1 MTVAEWIKTI
11 VTIIFSGAFFGFV
24 QFLITRKDKKE
35 ETSQEERDKNIK
47 KSMEDHLTNV
57 NAKWKED
64 YCDKNAKAIS
74 ELVNEVREGLAER
87 EKTGKQRFDQHNESI
102 KALIKQHDEDY
113 RKLEETLEKVI
124 VTMKENDDRI
134 TEKVEKISNVQTFI
148 GDALVGQAHNTILF
162 IGDRISERKCIT
174 NREKANINSMYE
186 PYHNLGGNGEVKEVV
201 EYILSLPT
209 VSEDEAK
216 QKDLELKKKEY
227 EESK

>member
-1 MTVAEWIKTI
+1 MSTAEWIKTI
-11 VTIIFSGAFFGFV
+11 LTILFSGAFFGFI

-35 ETSQEERDKNIK
+35 ENSQEERDKNLK

-74 ELVNEVREGLAER
+74 ELVTEVREGLAQR
-87 EKTGKQRFDQHNESI
+87 EETGRQRYEQHNESI
-102 KALIKQHDEDY
+102 KELIKQHDEDY
-113 RKLEETLEKVI
+113 HKLEQSLEKVI
-124 VTMKENDDRI
+124 TTMKENDDRI
-134 TEKVEKISNVQTFI
+134 TTKVEKIADVQEFI

-162 IGDRISERKCIT
+162 IGDHISERKCIT
-174 NREKANINSMYE
+174 NREKATINSMYK

>member
-1 MTVAEWIKTI
+1 MSTSEWIKLILTI
-11 VTIIFSGAFFGFV
+11 VGSGAFFGFI

-35 ETSQEERDKNIK
+35 ENSQEDRDKKLK

-74 ELVNEVREGLAER
+74 ELTTEVRKGLAQR
-87 EKTGKQRFDQHNESI
+87 EETGRQRYEQHHESIKELMKQHNE
-102 KALIKQHDEDY
+102 DY
-113 RKLEETLEKVI
+113 HKLEQSLEKVI
-124 VTMKENDDRI
+124 ATMKENDDRI
-134 TEKVEKISNVQTFI
+134 TEKVEKIANVQEFI

-162 IGDRISERKCIT
+162 IGDHISERKCIT
-174 NREKANINSMYE
+174 NREKATINSMYK

>member
-87 EKTGKQRFDQHNESI
+87 EKTGICSGRQNSLLLR
-102 KALIKQHDEDY
+102 
-113 RKLEETLEKVI
+113 
-124 VTMKENDDRI
+124 
-134 TEKVEKISNVQTFI
+134 VQKSDVRA
-148 GDALVGQAHNTILF
+148 GHLLF
-162 IGDRISERKCIT
+162 L
-174 NREKANINSMYE
+174 A
-186 PYHNLGGNGEVKEVV
+186 
-201 EYILSLPT
+201 
-209 VSEDEAK
+209 
-216 QKDLELKKKEY
+216 
-227 EESK
+227 